1 VVVTWIVIK
10 FLNGRLTKVPFQF
23 LSITQ
28 VPFVIRIEIEGAKNK
43 IVRPKQ
49 AERYLT
55 KKKKKFMYDWAKS
68 A

>member
-55 KKKKKFMYDWAKS
+55 
-68 A
+68 